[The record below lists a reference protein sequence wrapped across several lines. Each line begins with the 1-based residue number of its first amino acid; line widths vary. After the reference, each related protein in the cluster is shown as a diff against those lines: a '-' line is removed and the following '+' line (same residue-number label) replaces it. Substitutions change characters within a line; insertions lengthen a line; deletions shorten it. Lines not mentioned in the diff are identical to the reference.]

1 MMRAAGSPPAG
12 ASPQTVERRSEMHG
26 LTGVTAGRFAVTT
39 NASEYLIDLDR
50 RVVRRLPVGSDA
62 ADLRR
67 DAEEVMLLAVAR
79 CEVGRPMTL
88 VIDLNA
94 PGVLAT
100 TRSTTFVT
108 AIEKILNPMP
118 NVGAPHG

>member
-1 MMRAAGSPPAG
+1 
-12 ASPQTVERRSEMHG
+12 MHG
-26 LTGVTAGRFAVTT
+26 LTGVTAGRYTVTT
-39 NASEYLIDLDR
+39 EAARYLFDLGR
-50 RVVRRLPVGSDA
+50 RVVRRLPVGPDA

-67 DAEEVMLLAVAR
+67 DAEEVALVAVAC
-79 CEVGRPMTL
+79 CEVGWPMTL